1 MHHRGIFRVPGAQ
14 SDIYA
19 YKSQFEQGLQLDDDD
34 DDDDGH

>member
-1 MHHRGIFRVPGAQ
+1 VPGAQ

-34 DDDDGH
+34 DDGH